1 MTEDEKRRAGV
12 LFFPGDPELK
22 EIKRHQAPLQTLQK
36 NASVEVPEKEKNL
49 VEEPKVVSS
58 KVSVK
63 QKTSKARAKKKP
75 GVR

>member
-1 MTEDEKRRAGV
+1 MAWQGEGFRAEGNQAPSGSASDASEKR
-12 LFFPGDPELK
+12 
-22 EIKRHQAPLQTLQK
+22 I
-36 NASVEVPEKEKNL
+36 EVPEKEKDL

-58 KVSVK
+58 KVSAK

>member
-1 MTEDEKRRAGV
+1 M
-12 LFFPGDPELK
+12 LFRS
-22 EIKRHQAPLQTLQK
+22 EIKRHQSPLQTLQK
-36 NASVEVPEKEKNL
+36 NASVEVPEKEKDL

-58 KVSVK
+58 KVSAK

>member
-1 MTEDEKRRAGV
+1 MARQGDGFRAEGN
-12 LFFPGDPELK
+12 
-22 EIKRHQAPLQTLQK
+22 QAPSGSASDASE
-36 NASVEVPEKEKNL
+36 NASVEVPEKEKDL

-58 KVSVK
+58 KVSAK